1 MRSLLRPLA
10 LVLALAAAALP
21 ARADWLDEMRQ
32 AGPGEIGLNKTT
44 GGALLGAALGGLL
57 GSQIGK
63 GDGRLAGTAI
73 GVLGGAWLGSSLGRQ
88 LDEADRTYERRA
100 GARALAQPTGRQVA
114 WRNPDSGHSG
124 ALRPLRSWRDADGR
138 PCRELERR
146 VEIEG
151 QRETATATACRDRD
165 GVWEIRP

>member
-1 MRSLLRPLA
+1 MRTFLRPLA
-10 LVLALAAAALP
+10 LALALATAALP
-21 ARADWLDEMRQ
+21 ARADWLDNMRG

-73 GVLGGAWLGSSLGRQ
+73 GVLGGAWLGSTLGRQ
-88 LDEADRTYERRA
+88 LDEADRAYESRA
-100 GARALAQPTGRQVA
+100 GARALAAPTGRQVA
-114 WRNPDSGHSG
+114 WRNPDTGHSG
-124 ALRPLRSWRDADGR
+124 SVRPVRSWRNAEGQ

-146 VEIEG
+146 VVIDG
-151 QRETATATACRDRD
+151 QRENATVTACRDR
-165 GVWEIRP
+165 GGTWEVQP